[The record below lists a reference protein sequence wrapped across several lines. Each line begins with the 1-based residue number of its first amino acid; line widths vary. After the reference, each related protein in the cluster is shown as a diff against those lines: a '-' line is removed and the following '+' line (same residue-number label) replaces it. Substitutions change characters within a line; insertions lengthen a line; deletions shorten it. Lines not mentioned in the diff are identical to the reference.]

1 MSIFFKKKKMQIQ
14 MAIGNR
20 QNMLPNIPRIA
31 KESQYFKH
39 KRIPNNLNYL
49 TMHILLKCNETDLFA
64 VEDTEMVS
72 GIFSNV

>member
-1 MSIFFKKKKMQIQ
+1 
-14 MAIGNR
+14 
-20 QNMLPNIPRIA
+20 MLPNIPRIA

-64 VEDTEMVS
+64 VEDTEMVT
-72 GIFSNV
+72 GIF